1 MNFDLSAHT
10 HLLTVAGSRAYAID
24 ALCVELVES
33 VLSGEDK

>member
-1 MNFDLSAHT
+1 MNFDP
-10 HLLTVAGSRAYAID
+10 GSRAYAID